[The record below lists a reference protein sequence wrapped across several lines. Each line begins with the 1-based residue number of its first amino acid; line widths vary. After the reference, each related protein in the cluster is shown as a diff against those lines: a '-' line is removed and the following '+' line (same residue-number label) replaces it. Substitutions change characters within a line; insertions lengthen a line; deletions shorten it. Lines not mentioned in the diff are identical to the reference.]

1 MRGSVH
7 PDQVS
12 VIYTGVYN
20 AMQAI
25 GWNLGAGE
33 LEIVLCILTT
43 MKGKSI
49 PTVKKLIQLT
59 VPAIM

>member
-1 MRGSVH
+1 M
-7 PDQVS
+7 
-12 VIYTGVYN
+12 
-20 AMQAI
+20 
-25 GWNLGAGE
+25 GWNLGADE
-33 LEIVLCILTT
+33 VEIVLCILTT